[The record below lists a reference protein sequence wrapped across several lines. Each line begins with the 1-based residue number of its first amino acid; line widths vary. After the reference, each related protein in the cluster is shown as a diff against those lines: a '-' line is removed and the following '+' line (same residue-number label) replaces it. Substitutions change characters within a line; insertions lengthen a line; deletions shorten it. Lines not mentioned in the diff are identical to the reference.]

1 MKRADMPAVR
11 EALAEA
17 DLYALQGPEWE
28 QRFRS
33 ERVINVY
40 IDLGD
45 TAAARRLIDRLPS
58 SIRSDVLLNVNLA
71 GIGAREEAIELNEE
85 ELRERLQRLA
95 GGGDPNV
102 HFVALGIQ
110 HALRRLVKL
119 GEVERARR
127 WLARVLEE
135 GRSWTLSGFGFASAG
150 LFRILAKITADLE
163 SPAAAAGLL
172 GLAETEGQSVRQST
186 WRAGA
191 AAELLELYMEI
202 GNTDEAVRLAKKIRS
217 PAGRRKALT
226 KMLAKARRWPELI
239 EVLRETQTPKEA
251 CELCWAVRFAIDPD
265 WKD

>member
-163 SPAAAAGLL
+163 SPAAAAGP
-172 GLAETEGQSVRQST
+172 QSSSNCT
-186 WRAGA
+186 WRSATPMRQCGWRRRS
-191 AAELLELYMEI
+191 
-202 GNTDEAVRLAKKIRS
+202 GRLRE
-217 PAGRRKALT
+217 G
-226 KMLAKARRWPELI
+226 ARR
-239 EVLRETQTPKEA
+239 
-251 CELCWAVRFAIDPD
+251 
-265 WKD
+265 